1 MVKEDLIWAIK
12 NAMERGESI
21 ELAKISLL
29 NAGYN
34 SQDVEEAAEKIQETQ
49 KKIFIKN
56 SFSSFDH
63 FFSE

>member
-34 SQDVEEAAEKIQETQ
+34 SQDIEEAAGTIQEAQ
-49 KKIFIKN
+49 KK
-56 SFSSFDH
+56 SSLKIP
-63 FFSE
+63 FFSKK

>member
-21 ELAKISLL
+21 ELAKMSLL

-34 SQDVEEAAEKIQETQ
+34 SQDVEGASEAIQEAQ
-49 KKIFIKN
+49 KK
-56 SFSSFDH
+56 SSLKIP
-63 FFSE
+63 FFSK

>member
-49 KKIFIKN
+49 KK
-56 SFSSFDH
+56 FSLKIP
-63 FFSE
+63 FFNK